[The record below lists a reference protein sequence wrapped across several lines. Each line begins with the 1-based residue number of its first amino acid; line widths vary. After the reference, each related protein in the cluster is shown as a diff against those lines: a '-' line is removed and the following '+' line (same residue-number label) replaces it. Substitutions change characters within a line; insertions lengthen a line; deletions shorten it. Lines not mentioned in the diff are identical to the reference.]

1 MSATTPAMRERGR
14 GLSLAVRVPI
24 FNMTLGAFLVR
35 LALLSLVVLWT
46 IPTFGL
52 FISSFR
58 DKDLLPISG
67 WWTALSTATRSEAAR
82 TGTADDQ
89 VEQDGVYVI
98 SGTAFAEGVSGT
110 VGGFG
115 VRAAE
120 ATAYQPGEVGELD
133 EGVTLQVNADGTYEM
148 RSDTPFELDRGL
160 RFYYEAAVPPS
171 FSLANYNEVLNSEG
185 IAQSFINTFT
195 VTIPATIIPIAIAAF
210 AAYAFSWMEFRGRQ
224 LLFAIVVGLLVV
236 PLQMSLIPLLR
247 MYNNFSEVVPIFTAK
262 SYPGIWLA
270 HTGFGLPLAI
280 FLLRNYI
287 GGLPRDLIESG
298 KIDGASHFQTFTR
311 LILPLSIPAL
321 ASFAIFQFLWVW
333 NDLLVALVFLSKDP
347 NQIVLTSKLRELL
360 GSRGDNWEILT
371 ASAFVS
377 IIVPLVVFFALQRF
391 FVRGLLAGSVKGG

>member
-58 DKDLLPISG
+58 DKYLLPISG